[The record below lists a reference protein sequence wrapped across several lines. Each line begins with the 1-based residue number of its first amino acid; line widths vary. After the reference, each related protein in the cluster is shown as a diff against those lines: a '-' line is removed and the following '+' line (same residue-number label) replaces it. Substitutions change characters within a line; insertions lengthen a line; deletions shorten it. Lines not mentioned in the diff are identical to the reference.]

1 MNDVGLNMAAVV
13 ASNSFY
19 VGGNWGFV
27 LRENSEFEQIM
38 GILQNS
44 MRQGASIKMVNT
56 SNGVIVFVAP
66 NHLQNVIS
74 QVEQITPDVMQKQQT
89 RLQAET
95 AEFQNYLRNVL
106 RGTCKVTHQAATYDE
121 YVFAIYSCNNL
132 HKIRLNGIE
141 YPAFSLTVLEA
152 LKQVNQLSKYAEI
165 YISVGNGFEKLT
177 DVVNM
182 NKLDAV
188 HNGLEIS
195 STMTGVFVTIRVVR
209 Q

>member
-1 MNDVGLNMAAVV
+1 M
-13 ASNSFY
+13 
-19 VGGNWGFV
+19 
-27 LRENSEFEQIM
+27 
-38 GILQNS
+38 
-44 MRQGASIKMVNT
+44 
-56 SNGVIVFVAP
+56 
-66 NHLQNVIS
+66 
-74 QVEQITPDVMQKQQT
+74 
-89 RLQAET
+89 
-95 AEFQNYLRNVL
+95 
-106 RGTCKVTHQAATYDE
+106 
-121 YVFAIYSCNNL
+121 
-132 HKIRLNGIE
+132 NGIE

>member
-44 MRQGASIKMVNT
+44 MRQGAPIKMVNT

-74 QVEQITPDVMQKQQT
+74 QVEQITPDVMQNSKLVFKQKP
-89 RLQAET
+89 
-95 AEFQNYLRNVL
+95 QN
-106 RGTCKVTHQAATYDE
+106 
-121 YVFAIYSCNNL
+121 F
-132 HKIRLNGIE
+132 KII
-141 YPAFSLTVLEA
+141 
-152 LKQVNQLSKYAEI
+152 
-165 YISVGNGFEKLT
+165 
-177 DVVNM
+177 
-182 NKLDAV
+182 
-188 HNGLEIS
+188 
-195 STMTGVFVTIRVVR
+195 
-209 Q
+209 

>member
-44 MRQGASIKMVNT
+44 MRQGAPIKMVNT

-74 QVEQITPDVMQKQQT
+74 QVEQITPDIMQKQQT
-89 RLQAET
+89 RVQAET

-106 RGTCKVTHQAATYDE
+106 RGTCKVTHQAATFDV

-195 STMTGVFVTIRVVR
+195 STMTGVIVTIRVVR